1 MSNLHSLPLPHVNDL
16 CQYLKIDPFSPSGL
30 RWIKPVKPGRI
41 KKGDVAGKQD
51 KDGSWSVRFRC
62 QRYRIHRIIYYLH
75 TGEDPIGFLIDHIDL
90 NPANNKVENLR
101 KATNSTNQ
109 ANTLKK
115 TNLTSKYKG
124 VSWSKQSKKWKAGIY
139 INKKQ
144 KHLGFFDKE
153 EDAGKAYDYAARQ
166 VFGQY
171 AKLNF
176 SAE

>member
-1 MSNLHSLPLPHVNDL
+1 
-16 CQYLKIDPFSPSGL
+16 
-30 RWIKPVKPGRI
+30 
-41 KKGDVAGKQD
+41 
-51 KDGSWSVRFRC
+51 
-62 QRYRIHRIIYYLH
+62 
-75 TGEDPIGFLIDHIDL
+75 
-90 NPANNKVENLR
+90 
-101 KATNSTNQ
+101 
-109 ANTLKK
+109 
-115 TNLTSKYKG
+115 LTSKYKG